1 MARSALRTF
10 LFENGLSLV
19 LLALFVF
26 SLAGQILTGYRVFNQ
41 EQKDHGSPEAP
52 LPEYV
57 FSGDS
62 LEALFE
68 NWESEFLQMAL
79 YVMLTIHLRQK
90 GSSESKSVE
99 GKPEP
104 VDEDPRKHRKDPRAP
119 WPVKRGGFVLW
130 LYERSLSMA
139 LMLLFVLSWFFH
151 ALYGARK
158 HCDEQMRHGGGCESL
173 ASYFTSANF
182 WFESFQNW
190 QSEFLSV
197 AAIVIL
203 SVFLR
208 QRGSPESKPVHVPHS
223 ETGAS

>member
-1 MARSALRTF
+1 MARSPVKTF
-10 LFENGLSLV
+10 LYENGLSLV
-19 LLALFVF
+19 LLTLFVF
-26 SLAGQILTGYRVFNQ
+26 SLAGQILTGYRVFNE
-41 EQKDHGSPEAP
+41 EQKEHGSREVA
-52 LPEYV
+52 LSEYV

-90 GSSESKSVE
+90 GSSESKGLE
-99 GKPEP
+99 KKAEP
-104 VDEDPRKHRKDPRAP
+104 VDEDPRKHRNDPNAP
-119 WPVKRGGFVLW
+119 WPVKRGGLVLR
-130 LYERSLSMA
+130 LYECSLSAA
-139 LMLLFVLSWFFH
+139 LMLLFLMSWLLH
-151 ALYGARK
+151 AVYGARK
-158 HCDEQMRHGGGCESL
+158 QCEDQMRHGGTCESL
-173 ASYFTSANF
+173 ASYIGSANF

-223 ETGAS
+223 ETGSS